1 MTKGKLFEKAWRLGF
16 KGDFHLVDEIYHP
29 DYKSFDFRARI
40 FSNIND
46 DKIIAS
52 SYTEDYTYGPC

>member
-1 MTKGKLFEKAWRLGF
+1 MDK
-16 KGDFHLVDEIYHP
+16 IYHP
-29 DYKSFDFRARI
+29 DYKLFDFRAGI

-52 SYTEDYTYGPC
+52 YYTEDYTYGPC